1 MTIETQNESRK
12 TIPRKAPRIRRAAG
26 TIFIIA
32 SGVLLAGLVITYAG
46 TREYRWRGFDVEVAV
61 QPALEGRT
69 RLVFNPL
76 GDVRAAT
83 HSAPVELKI
92 ALKGISFEEAKKLVL
107 NPPPREELEAEFE
120 SAARRSLQSFA
131 LPQLAIGV
139 VAALVVPLIARS
151 RRASHWVGSAAAGA
165 GAVAFC
171 FYQISATYNPRA
183 FENPTYTGS
192 LREAGW
198 IIGMARDGFARA
210 EALSYRLKRA
220 ARNVSGLYGRLDS
233 AGPLLPEE
241 DTVRILHI
249 SDIHNNLAAI
259 GFVKELA
266 ERANVSMV
274 IDTGDLTD
282 LGLPVET
289 QLVRGIAG
297 LPIPYLFVAGNHDS
311 RATVGAVSSFPGVR
325 ILDGEVQEVGGFRIL
340 GAPDPSSRR
349 AASGSVDSSDEQLQ
363 VDSQKLLGTINGLE
377 AAPDIVAVH
386 NPKQAKSLVGKAR
399 VILAGHMH
407 SADVEQRDGTVFINA
422 GTTGGAGVRFFDR
435 KDGVPFTAAILGFSE
450 SQSRRLAFVDM
461 VSLDVGL
468 GEYSITRK
476 TIRSESE

>member
-1 MTIETQNESRK
+1 M
-12 TIPRKAPRIRRAAG
+12 
-26 TIFIIA
+26 
-32 SGVLLAGLVITYAG
+32 
-46 TREYRWRGFDVEVAV
+46 EVAV
-61 QPALEGRT
+61 QPAWEGRT

-83 HSAPVELKI
+83 HAAPVELKI
-92 ALKGISFEEAKKLVL
+92 ALRSIAFDEAKKLVL
-107 NPPPREELEAEFE
+107 NPPPREDLEAEFE

-131 LPQLAIGV
+131 LSQLAIGAF
-139 VAALVVPLIARS
+139 AALLVPLIARS

-171 FYQISATYNPRA
+171 FYQISASYNPRA

-210 EALSYRLKRA
+210 EALSERLKRA

-233 AGPLLPEE
+233 AAPLLPEE
-241 DTVRILHI
+241 DTVRILHV

-259 GFVKELA
+259 DFVKELA
-266 ERANVSMV
+266 ERAGVAMV

-289 QLVRGIAG
+289 RLVRGIAG
-297 LPIPYLFVAGNHDS
+297 LPVPYLFVAGNHDS
-311 RATVGAVSSFPGVR
+311 RATVGAVGSFPGAR
-325 ILDGEVQEVGGFRIL
+325 ILDGEVQEAGGFRIL

-349 AASGSVDSSDEQLQ
+349 AESGSVDSSDEQLRIEGE
-363 VDSQKLLGTINGLE
+363 KLLRYVRGLD
-377 AAPDIVAVH
+377 APPDLVAVH
-386 NPKQAKSLVGKAR
+386 NPKQAESLLGQAR

-407 SADVEQRDGTVFINA
+407 SAGVEERDGSVIINA

-435 KDGVPFTAAILGFSE
+435 KDGVPFTAAILGFTE
-450 SQSRRLAFVDM
+450 SLPRRLAFVDQ

-476 TIRSESE
+476 TIRSGSE